1 MKMKTIVA
9 LMALAAAGAANA
21 ALTTGDKATGS
32 SLFLEAWDTTSGVGM
47 VQDLGKTFETGLT
60 MGQSG
65 SLSVNL
71 NSAAFASL
79 LGADTAG
86 TNLNWHV
93 YGTLEGDQTYS
104 GFGLLTTVR
113 QLPVAAFGPDNSQLG
128 ILINSQIGIPGSG
141 HIGNINAVLGAA
153 TVGNIASTNA
163 AYGANNGGAYFGN
176 FLGGDSSKKGFGA
189 LDFYSFTNDPN
200 TFALVSTK
208 LTGGGGGD
216 GKFTLA
222 SNGTLTFN
230 APSAPAAV
238 PVPAAAWLFGS
249 GLLGLVGIGRRRA
262 K

>member
-47 VQDLGKTFETGLT
+47 VQDLGQTFQTGLA

-79 LGADTAG
+79 LGTDTAG

-93 YGTLEGDQTYS
+93 YGTLETDQAYS
-104 GFGLLTTVR
+104 GFGLLTTVSK
-113 QLPVAAFGPDNSQLG
+113 LPGAAFGPDNTGVATLLG
-128 ILINSQIGIPGSG
+128 TQTGVGTG
-141 HIGNINAVLGAA
+141 HLVDINAALGAA
-153 TVGNIASTNA
+153 TVGNIASTNV
-163 AYGANNGGAYFGN
+163 AYGANNGGNYYGW
-176 FLGGDSSKKGFGA
+176 FLGGDSAKKGFGA

-200 TFALVSTK
+200 TFALVTSK
-208 LTGGGGGD
+208 LTGAAGGD

-230 APSAPAAV
+230 APQAPAAV